1 MCSLLLLEKFAG
13 LSLDFLL
20 IILDPEL
27 VEVLARGVALW
38 VDVLVVEDLPDRL
51 SMGLVRGA
59 EVLPCLV
66 LVLNALPDVVSL
78 EEAEEKD
85 WNLSFLVTLTILT
98 ISTSSLSEESE
109 EDPSSELDD
118 SIVITS
124 GTIRAEFW
132 AKPEVNC
139 QGLSCCTQ
147 SQL

>member
-1 MCSLLLLEKFAG
+1 M
-13 LSLDFLL
+13 
-20 IILDPEL
+20 
-27 VEVLARGVALW
+27 LARGVALW

-66 LVLNALPDVVSL
+66 LVLNALPDGVFL

-85 WNLSFLVTLTILT
+85 WSLSFLVTLTILT
-98 ISTSSLSEESE
+98 ISTSLLSEESE

-124 GTIRAEFW
+124 GTIQAEFW
-132 AKPEVNC
+132 AEPEAN
-139 QGLSCCTQ
+139 GRGPSCCSQ

>member
-1 MCSLLLLEKFAG
+1 M
-13 LSLDFLL
+13 

-38 VDVLVVEDLPDRL
+38 VEVLVVEDLPDRL

-85 WNLSFLVTLTILT
+85 WNLSFLVTFLPL
-98 ISTSSLSEESE
+98 LRPPYVCEH
-109 EDPSSELDD
+109 PSS
-118 SIVITS
+118 
-124 GTIRAEFW
+124 
-132 AKPEVNC
+132 VNAC
-139 QGLSCCTQ
+139 HSLA
-147 SQL
+147 

>member
-1 MCSLLLLEKFAG
+1 M
-13 LSLDFLL
+13 

-38 VDVLVVEDLPDRL
+38 VEVLVVEDLTDRL

-118 SIVITS
+118 SIVMTS
-124 GTIRAEFW
+124 GTIRSEFR
-132 AKPEVNC
+132 AKLEAN
-139 QGLSCCTQ
+139 GWGSSCC
-147 SQL
+147 SQPKL